1 MQNTSPRE
9 AQLTEQLRVALEQIE
24 ALRQENKLLKEK
36 VDLLLKRLFGA
47 KSEKLSAEQ
56 LSLLLEG
63 LEEPK
68 KEPASCASSDALE
81 AELNKVPAREPREA
95 KSREARVPQNLPAV
109 EEIIDPQEVKANP
122 EQWRHIGEEV
132 TEQLDYEP
140 ARYFRRRLIRRKYVK
155 AQPDGK
161 APIIAELN
169 TLQEGSIAAP
179 GLLAHIITSKY
190 CDHLPLYR
198 QEQICESRFGI
209 HIPRQSMSRWM
220 ALAAHWLRPV
230 YDQIRIQVFD
240 KNYVQVDETPVKY
253 LCPGHGKT
261 KQGYLWTCKQPRG
274 DAFFTWSVSRSTAT
288 LDQIIPASFTGHV
301 QCDAYSA
308 YGAFAKS
315 REGRVWLV
323 GCLAHARRNFVEAKD
338 NARLHACWV
347 LWQMRNLYRIERRLR
362 QQRAGPNLRQAVRA
376 AEAKPI
382 MNRIYKAISQM
393 KERRRH
399 LPESSM
405 GKAIDYAL
413 EQWPLLS
420 AYLEDGRLEIDN
432 NLVEN
437 AIRPTAIGKKNW
449 MFFGDAEAGEHSA
462 ILYTIIECCRRRGID
477 PFTYLRDALTR
488 LPQMTN
494 HQVGE
499 MLPGAWAKSRIQ
511 RNQPLSQAA

>member
-1 MQNTSPRE
+1 MQNSNLRE
-9 AQLTEQLRVALEQIE
+9 AQLTEQLRVALEQNE
-24 ALRQENKLLKEK
+24 ALRQENKLLREK

-47 KSEKLSAEQ
+47 KSEKLTQEQ

-81 AELNKVPAREPREA
+81 AELNKAPAREPREA
-95 KSREARVPQNLPAV
+95 KAREARVPQNLPMV
-109 EEIIDPQEVKANP
+109 EEIIDPQEAQAHP
-122 EQWRHIGEEV
+122 EQWRHIGDEI

-155 AQPDGK
+155 HQPDGT

-198 QEQICESRFGI
+198 QEQICKDRFGI
-209 HIPRQSMSRWM
+209 HIPRQSMARWM
-220 ALAAHWLRPV
+220 GLAADWLRPV
-230 YDQIRIQVFD
+230 YDQIRSQVLAQD
-240 KNYVQVDETPVKY
+240 YLQMDESPVKY
-253 LCPGHGKT
+253 LCPGNGKT

-288 LDQIIPASFTGHV
+288 LNQIIPESFAGQL

-308 YGAFAKS
+308 YGAFARS
-315 REGRVWLV
+315 REGRVRLV
-323 GCLAHARRNFVEAKD
+323 GCMAHARRNFVEAKD
-338 NARLHACWV
+338 SARLHACWV
-347 LWQMRNLYRIERRLR
+347 LWQMRKLYQIERRLR
-362 QQRAGPNLRQAVRA
+362 RQRAGPKLRQAVRA
-376 AEAKPI
+376 AQAKPI

-393 KERRRH
+393 KLQHRH
-399 LPESSM
+399 PPQSSM
-405 GKAIDYAL
+405 GRAIDYAL
-413 EQWPLLS
+413 EQWPMLC

-449 MFFGDAEAGEHSA
+449 LFFGDAQAGERSA

-488 LPQMTN
+488 LPKMTN
-494 HQVGE
+494 RQVSE
-499 MLPGAWAKSRIQ
+499 LLPAAWAKARVE
-511 RNQPLSQAA
+511 RKEPLRQAA